1 MCCISG
7 GFSKPGRF
15 LDNDFLLSML
25 HRGTIRGRDAYGF
38 VGFDS
43 FDKEAVAHRG
53 KGIPAKDLCIKG
65 IHNCFISNNR
75 AEPTTEH
82 LSHIVLNND
91 IQPYLFGN
99 WAVVH
104 NGVIA
109 NDNELCDKYLL
120 ERKSKVDSSILPKLL
135 DKVFPNE
142 CSPKQVFDF
151 LQKEI
156 VGSFAFAIYNTK
168 EKFLLLMCNYQP
180 IYIRSSKDIFYFA
193 SLPEVLEEKNFLENI
208 TSDDYKITAVP
219 PYSAISFH
227 GDNIETYEMERK
239 KNRKCLVICS
249 GGLDSTVAAAM
260 LQKEGYDVTLL
271 HFLYKCKAQTK
282 ETEAVKKVAS
292 ALNVPLIYFPI
303 DFFKE
308 LIGGSTLFDE
318 GDKNFAHGDK
328 GVEYAYE
335 WVPARNMVFTSLATA
350 YAEAHGFSYLALG
363 TNLEEQG
370 AYPDNSIEFTRYI
383 NKTMPYCLQ
392 NGGYIKILTP
402 LEGMMK
408 HDIYKKGREINAPIQ
423 YSWSC
428 YDNGEL
434 HCGICGPCT
443 MRKLSAKMCGYKDNI
458 EYLK

>member
-7 GFSKPGRF
+7 GFAKPGRF

-25 HRGTIRGRDAYGF
+25 HRGTVRGRDAYGF
-38 VGFDS
+38 AGFD
-43 FDKEAVAHRG
+43 ENNAVNVYRG
-53 KGIPAKDLCIKG
+53 AGTPDNSLRIKG
-65 IHNCFISNNR
+65 IYDCFIANNR

-82 LSHIVLNND
+82 LEHIDLDND
-91 IQPYLFGN
+91 IQPYIYGN

-109 NDNELCDKYLL
+109 NDKELCDKYLL
-120 ERKSKVDSSILPKLL
+120 SRSSKVDSSILPKLL
-135 DKVFPNE
+135 DKAFPNK
-142 CSPKQVFDF
+142 CTPKQVFDF
-151 LQKEI
+151 LQSEI
-156 VGSFAFAIYNTK
+156 VGSFAFAVYNTK

-180 IYIRSSKDIFYFA
+180 IYIRSYAGIFYFA
-193 SLPEVLEEKNFLENI
+193 SLPEVLEERNFLDNV
-208 TSDDYKITAVP
+208 TTNDFKVTAVP
-219 PYSAISFH
+219 PYSAISFQ
-227 GDNIETYEMERK
+227 DDEVETYEMERK
-239 KNRKCLVICS
+239 KNNKCLVICS
-249 GGLDSTVAAAM
+249 GGLDSTVASAM
-260 LQKEGYDVTLL
+260 LQKQGYDITLI

-282 ETEAVKKVAS
+282 ETEAVQKVAE
-292 ALNVPLIYFPI
+292 ALKAPLVYFPI
-303 DFFKE
+303 DFFKD
-308 LIGGSTLFDE
+308 LIGGSTLFEED
-318 GDKNFAHGDK
+318 DKSFAHEDK

-335 WVPARNMVFTSLATA
+335 WVPARNMVFTALATA

-383 NKTMPYCLQ
+383 NKTMSYCLQ

-428 YDNGEL
+428 YDNKEC
-434 HCGICGPCT
+434 HCGVCGPCT
-443 MRKLSAKMCGYKDNI
+443 MRKLSAKMCGVEDNI
-458 EYLK
+458 KYLK

>member
-1 MCCISG
+1 MCCVSG
-7 GFSKPGRF
+7 GFAKPGKK

-25 HRGTIRGRDAYGF
+25 NRGTIRGRDAYGF
-38 VGFDS
+38 IGFGEDVNIRRGVGVPKNDS
-43 FDKEAVAHRG
+43 YV
-53 KGIPAKDLCIKG
+53 KGNY
-65 IHNCFISNNR
+65 NCFIANNR

-82 LSHIVLNND
+82 LEHIDLDND
-91 IQPYLFGN
+91 IQPYVYGN
-99 WAVVH
+99 WAVIH

-109 NDNELCDKYLL
+109 NDKELCDKYFL
-120 ERKSKVDSSILPKLL
+120 ERNSKVDSSILPKLL
-135 DKVFPNE
+135 NKKFPDV
-142 CSPKQVFDF
+142 CTPKQVFNF
-151 LQKEI
+151 LQEEI
-156 VGSFAFAIYNTK
+156 IGSFAFGIYNIK
-168 EKFLLLMCNYQP
+168 ENFLLLMCNYQP
-180 IYIRSSKDIFYFA
+180 IYIKSCDDVFYFA
-193 SLPEVLEEKNFLENI
+193 SLPEVLDEKSFLENV
-208 TSDDYKITAVP
+208 TNNKSKIIALP
-219 PYSAISFH
+219 PYSAISFQN
-227 GDNIETYEMERK
+227 DKIETYEMERK
-239 KNRKCLVICS
+239 KNNKCLVICS
-249 GGLDSTVAAAM
+249 GGLDSTVASAM
-260 LQKEGYDVTLL
+260 LQNQGYDITLI

-282 ETEAVKKVAS
+282 ETEAVQKVAK

-303 DFFKE
+303 DFFKD
-308 LIGGSTLFDE
+308 LIGGSTLFE
-318 GDKNFAHGDK
+318 ENDKSFAHGDK

-335 WVPARNMVFTSLATA
+335 WVPARNMVFTALATA

-428 YDNGEL
+428 YDNKGC
-434 HCGICGPCT
+434 HCGVCGPCT
-443 MRKLSAKMCGYKDNI
+443 MRKLSAKMCGVEDNI

>member
-7 GFSKPGRF
+7 GFSKTGKILNNEF
-15 LDNDFLLSML
+15 LVSML
-25 HRGTIRGRDAYGF
+25 HRGICRGHDAYGF
-38 VGFDS
+38 MAFNDEKAVKKQGVGTPENITHILGS
-43 FDKEAVAHRG
+43 FE
-53 KGIPAKDLCIKG
+53 
-65 IHNCFISNNR
+65 CFIANNR

-82 LSHIVLNND
+82 LEHIDLDND
-91 IQPYLFGN
+91 IQPYVYGN

-109 NDNELCDKYLL
+109 NDKELCDKYLI
-120 ERKSKVDSSILPKLL
+120 ERTSTVDSSILPKLL
-135 DKVFPNE
+135 DKAFPGN
-142 CSPKQVFDF
+142 CTPKQVFDF
-151 LQKEI
+151 LWEEI
-156 VGSFAFAIYNTK
+156 LGSYAFAVYNTK

-180 IYIRSSKDIFYFA
+180 IYLRNEADAFYFA
-193 SLPEVLEEKNFLENI
+193 SLPEVLEQKEFKDIVKDNTYN
-208 TSDDYKITAVP
+208 ITAVP
-219 PYSAISFH
+219 PYSGISFK
-227 GDNIETYEMERK
+227 GNEIETYEMDRK
-239 KNRKCLVICS
+239 KNNKCLVICS
-249 GGLDSTVAAAM
+249 GGLDSTVASAM
-260 LQKEGYDVTLL
+260 LQKQGYDITLI

-282 ETEAVKKVAS
+282 ETEAVQKVAE
-292 ALNVPLIYFPI
+292 ALKAPLVYFPI
-303 DFFKE
+303 DFFKD
-308 LIGGSTLFDE
+308 LIGGSTLFEED
-318 GDKNFAHGDK
+318 DKSFAHGDK

-335 WVPARNMVFTSLATA
+335 WVPARNMVFTALATA

-392 NGGYIKILTP
+392 NGGYVKILTP

-428 YDNGEL
+428 YDNKEC

-443 MRKLSAKMCGYKDNI
+443 MRKLSAKMCGVEDNI
-458 EYLK
+458 RYLK

>member
-7 GFSKPGRF
+7 GYSKTGKNLNP
-15 LDNDFLLSML
+15 DFLIGML
-25 HRGTIRGRDAYGF
+25 HRGTCRGRDAFGF
-38 VGFDS
+38 MS
-43 FDKEAVAHRG
+43 FGDNVAVKRG
-53 KGIPAKDLCIKG
+53 KGIPGNDLQIENKEIK
-65 IHNCFISNNR
+65 CFVANNR

-82 LSHIVLNND
+82 LEHIDLNND
-91 IQPYLFGN
+91 IQPYVFGN
-99 WAVVH
+99 WCVVH

-109 NDNELCDKYLL
+109 NDKELCDKYAIG
-120 ERKSKVDSSILPKLL
+120 RASTVDSSILPKLL
-135 DKVFPNE
+135 DKAFPGA
-142 CSPKQVFDF
+142 CTAKQVFDF

-156 VGSFAFAIYNTK
+156 VGSYAFAIYNTK

-180 IYIRSSKDIFYFA
+180 IYLRNDIDAFYFA
-193 SLPEVLEEKNFLENI
+193 SLPEVLQQKEFKDIVKDNTYN
-208 TSDDYKITAVP
+208 ITAVP
-219 PYSAISFH
+219 PYSGISFN
-227 GDNIETYEMERK
+227 GTEIETYEMERK
-239 KNRKCLVICS
+239 KNKKCLVICS
-249 GGLDSTVAAAM
+249 GGLDSTVASAM
-260 LQKEGYDVTLL
+260 LQKEGYDITLI

-282 ETEAVKKVAS
+282 ETEAVQKVAE
-292 ALNVPLIYFPI
+292 ALNVPLVYFPI
-303 DFFKE
+303 DFFKD
-308 LIGGSTLFDE
+308 LIGGSTLFNESDE
-318 GDKNFAHGDK
+318 GFAHGDK

-392 NGGYIKILTP
+392 NGGFIKILTP

-428 YDNGEL
+428 YDSKEY
-434 HCGICGPCT
+434 HCGVCGPCT
-443 MRKLSAKMCGYKDNI
+443 MRKLSAKMCGCQDNI
-458 EYLK
+458 KYLK